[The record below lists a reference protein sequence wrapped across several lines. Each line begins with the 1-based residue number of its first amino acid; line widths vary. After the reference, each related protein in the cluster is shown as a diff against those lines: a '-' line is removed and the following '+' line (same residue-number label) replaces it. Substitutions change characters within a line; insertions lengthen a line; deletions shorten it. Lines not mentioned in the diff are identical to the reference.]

1 MGHLIDTVFTHTQ
14 REKVLALVD
23 EKLGFVFTG
32 SDEDI
37 RSAKLLLGKLLLVD
51 RKGADTLLHFEK
63 VAIGD
68 YIAIVDA
75 EEFLEEYTETLNIDD
90 IIRMELIDGDI
101 AEALIEA
108 PDSVFTAHIIEVQ
121 EIISDLKNKLG
132 DTQINLHNTDENYL
146 KASAPYL
153 YYLRDWA
160 DLVRTAVIYS
170 LHAFRLDE
178 LGDELLTA
186 KELDAFIK
194 TLPNGVLDYLS
205 LNLEDTIKQYLHL
218 LLTTYP
224 EVASKIKVNEK

>member
-1 MGHLIDTVFTHTQ
+1 MGHLIDTVFTHEQ

-23 EKLGFVFTG
+23 EKLGFEFGG

-63 VAIGD
+63 VAMGE
-68 YIAIVDA
+68 YIAILDA
-75 EEFLEEYTETLNIDD
+75 EEFLEVYTETLNIDD
-90 IIRMELIDGDI
+90 IVRMQLVDGDI

-121 EIISDLKNKLG
+121 EIIADLKNKLG
-132 DTQINLHNTDENYL
+132 DVQINLYNTDENYL

-170 LHAFRLDE
+170 LHVFRLDE
-178 LGDELLTA
+178 LGDLLTA

-205 LNLEDTIKQYLHL
+205 LSLEDTIKQYLHL

-224 EVASKIKVNEK
+224 EAASKIKVNEK